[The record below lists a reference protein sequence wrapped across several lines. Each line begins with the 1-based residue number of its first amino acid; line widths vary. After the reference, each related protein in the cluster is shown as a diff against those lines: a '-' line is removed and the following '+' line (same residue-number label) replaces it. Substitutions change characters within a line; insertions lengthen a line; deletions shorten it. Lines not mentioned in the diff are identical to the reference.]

1 MSKSVNGQNEEDERR
16 DTTQDPPLMP
26 TTEPVP
32 VVCGRMSV
40 EDIKDIEKFRLGVW
54 IAKTSVVLMGIIIT
68 LTMSVFLYLSI
79 STGTMPDAGVVFTLF
94 NHLKEL
100 VVIVIDT
107 GK

>member
-1 MSKSVNGQNEEDERR
+1 
-16 DTTQDPPLMP
+16 
-26 TTEPVP
+26 
-32 VVCGRMSV
+32 MSV